1 MDLDEA
7 RELVN
12 GPLWPK
18 VRDRFLATGEFAVYP
33 QGDLRRVEYLD
44 AETRSAIDRWMKGVL
59 LLDDW
64 RKVVDGKE
72 VRRLKEA
79 YPGVYPDLLRY
90 AAYFAGGR
98 NPLEVLLKLKFP
110 EAYKL
115 VNNG

>member
-1 MDLDEA
+1 MNLDEA

-33 QGDLRRVEYLD
+33 RGDLRRVEYLD
-44 AETRSAIDRWMKGVL
+44 EETRAAVDRWMQGVIR
-59 LLDDW
+59 LDEW
-64 RKVVDGKE
+64 RRVVDGKE
-72 VRRLKEA
+72 VRRLKGE
-79 YPGVYPDLLRY
+79 YPGVYPEVLRY
-90 AAYFAGGR
+90 GAYFAGKK